1 MMIFK
6 KTKTHKGLKLLLL
19 KSENLKDVRHLA
31 QLALYEH
38 LYVEGWQLK
47 GLLQTM
53 AHCDDKETWKA
64 IHAVKLSTIFQG
76 IHNPVLNAR
85 EEGRKE
91 IILAYLFYD
100 EKGNAQKFT
109 PNFYL
114 DGKHE
119 PVAIIVKT
127 DVGQVLGESI
137 YLQFFVKEEYRRH
150 GIASTLNKNMGA
162 SQAICEYGDEA
173 SEHFFHKMNL
183 SYFKNFTFYDAK
195 PLKKKHFNFW

>member
-1 MMIFK
+1 MIFK

-19 KSENLKDVRHLA
+19 KSESLKDVRDLA

-47 GLLQTM
+47 GLLETM
-53 AHCDDKETWKA
+53 AHRDSKKTWNA

-76 IHNPVLNAR
+76 MPNPVLNAH
-85 EEGRKE
+85 EPERKE
-91 IILAYLFYD
+91 IILAYSFYD
-100 EKGNAQKFT
+100 KKGNAQKFSPT
-109 PNFYL
+109 FYL
-114 DGKHE
+114 DAQHE

-150 GIASTLNKNMGA
+150 GIASTLTKNARA

-173 SEHFFHKMNL
+173 SEHFFQKMKL
-183 SYFKNFTFYDAK
+183 SYFKNFTFYEA
-195 PLKKKHFNFW
+195 PPARKKHFNFW